1 MALRWLPSARF
12 DRAWARVAEC
22 PRRAH
27 TTVPTGGD
35 GDMRRLADF
44 VVRWPWVVIGLWVA
58 IAVALPLTFPSL
70 GEMAQKHPLSIL
82 PGDAPSSITARKMT
96 EAFHESGSEDL
107 LLVVLTDDKGLGPA
121 DEAAYRKLVDAL
133 RRDTRDVLMLQ
144 DFVRIPPLRSAV
156 TSQDHK
162 AWVLPVGVAGE
173 LGTPRSYAAFNQ
185 IGDIVKHAV
194 AGTPLKANLTGP
206 AATVADLTVAGDR
219 DRLPVEV
226 AIAVLVLIV
235 LVVVYRSAVTMLL
248 PLITIG
254 LSLVIAQAL
263 VAGYSQ
269 LTGSGVS
276 NQSIVFL
283 SAIMAGA
290 GTDYA
295 VFLISRYHDYLRS
308 GADFDQ
314 AVKRAMI
321 SIGKVIT
328 ASATTVGITFLL
340 ISFARMGVLKPV
352 GVSSAI
358 GIGVAFLAA
367 MTLLPAILVLA
378 GPRGWVKP
386 RRELT
391 ARFWRRSGI
400 RIVRRPMVH
409 LVASVLVLIILAG
422 SAGLV
427 RYNYDDRK
435 ALRSSA
441 PSSIGY
447 AALDRHFPVN
457 QSIPEY
463 ILVQSPHDLRTP
475 QALADLEQMA
485 DRVSQLPNIA
495 VVSGITRPTGHVP
508 EQFRA
513 TYQAGAIGTFL
524 ADGSTLI
531 NDHTSDLN
539 RLAEGAGTLANNLGD
554 VRGQVNQLAA
564 SVQEL
569 ENAFSSTKNQYGGDT
584 LVKEVDTAAKLVD
597 HVNSLSNAMGWNYS
611 AGKNMFA
618 WIGPV
623 LMALQGNPVCD
634 VDESCSATR
643 GAFERLVGE
652 RDQED
657 LDAINDLAG
666 QLQSFPDKEAL
677 KASTDRVRNAFAEL
691 TNVLQSLGM
700 DQPGGLQANLNN
712 MQSGADQFAGGSRQI
727 ADAVNVLVDQVK
739 QLGGGLNEA
748 ATFLLSLKHD
758 AAKPAMAGFNI
769 PAQLLHL
776 EEFQEAAK
784 VFISADGHSVRYLVQ
799 TKLNPFSTEAMDQVN
814 AILATAK
821 GAQPNTTLADAQISM
836 GGYPVGLKDTRDYYQ
851 HDIRFII
858 AVTLFVVL
866 LTLIALLRAVV
877 APLYLVASVVISYL
891 SAVGIGAVVF
901 QYLLGQQLHWS
912 VPPLAFV
919 VLVAVGADY
928 NMLLVS
934 RMRDESPHSM
944 RYGII
949 RTLSSTGG
957 VITAAGLI
965 FAASMCGLLFS
976 SIGTVVQGGFVIGVG
991 ILLDTFL
998 VRTITVPAIAALVG
1012 RANWWP
1018 SRAGVRRSVRGSV
1031 SRSPVGRA
1039 KPRTG

>member
-1 MALRWLPSARF
+1 
-12 DRAWARVAEC
+12 
-22 PRRAH
+22 
-27 TTVPTGGD
+27 
-35 GDMRRLADF
+35 MRRLAAF
-44 VVRWPWVVIGLWVA
+44 VVQWPWVVIGLWVA

-70 GEMAQKHPLSIL
+70 NEMSQKHPLAIL
-82 PGDAPSSITARKMT
+82 PSDAPSSVTARKMT

-121 DEAAYRKLVDAL
+121 DEGAYRKLVDAL
-133 RRDTRDVLMLQ
+133 RHDTRDVLMLQ
-144 DFVRIPPLRSAV
+144 DFVSTPPLRSVV
-156 TSQDHK
+156 TSKDHK

-194 AGTPLKANLTGP
+194 AGTPLTANITGP
-206 AATVADLTVAGDR
+206 AATVADLTVAGTR
-219 DRLPVEV
+219 DRLPIEL

-235 LVVVYRSAVTMLL
+235 LLVIYRNVVTMLL
-248 PLITIG
+248 PLLTIG
-254 LSLVIAQAL
+254 ISLVIAQAV
-263 VAGYSQ
+263 VAGFSQ

-276 NQSIVFL
+276 NQSIIFL

-295 VFLISRYHDYLRS
+295 VFLISRYHDHLRL

-314 AVKRAMI
+314 AVKGAMI

-328 ASATTVGITFLL
+328 ASAATVGITFLV
-340 ISFARMGVLKPV
+340 ISFARMGVFKTV
-352 GVSSAI
+352 GASSAI

-367 MTLLPAILVLA
+367 VTLLPAILVLA

-400 RIVRRPMVH
+400 RIVRRPKVH
-409 LVASVLVLIILAG
+409 LVGSVLVLIILA
-422 SAGLV
+422 SCAGLV

-447 AALDRHFPVN
+447 AALDRHSPVN

-463 ILVQSPHDLRTP
+463 ILIQSPHDLRTP

-495 VVSGITRPTGHVP
+495 AVSGITRPTGAVP

-524 ADGSTLI
+524 ASGSTQI
-531 NDHTSDLN
+531 NDHTDDFN
-539 RLAEGAGTLANNLGD
+539 RLAEGAGTLADNLGD
-554 VRGQVNQLAA
+554 MRGQVSQLVIGIQGLIDA
-564 SVQEL
+564 S
-569 ENAFSSTKNQYGGDT
+569 SSMRTQYSGDT

-597 HVNSLSNAMGWNYS
+597 AVNSLSNSMGWNFS
-611 AGKNMFA
+611 AAKDMFG
-618 WIGPV
+618 WIFPV
-623 LMALQGNPVCD
+623 LTALQGNPVCD
-634 VDESCSATR
+634 LDSSCSATR
-643 GAFERLVGE
+643 GEFERLVGA
-652 RDQED
+652 RDQGD
-657 LDAINDLAG
+657 LDQINDLAR
-666 QLQSFPDKEAL
+666 QLQTFPDRQTL
-677 KASTDRVRNAFAEL
+677 NASIDRLRGAFA
-691 TNVLQSLGM
+691 NVSRVLHSMGM
-700 DQPGGLQANLNN
+700 DQPGGLQANLNSL
-712 MQSGADQFAGGSRQI
+712 QDGAARFAGGSRQV
-727 ADAVNVLVDQVK
+727 ADAVAQLVDQLK
-739 QLGGGLNEA
+739 QMGAGLSESA
-748 ATFLLSLKHD
+748 AFLLTLKHD
-758 AAKPAMAGFNI
+758 AAQPAMAGFNI
-769 PAQLLHL
+769 PSQLLHL
-776 EEFQEAAK
+776 EQFNKAAK
-784 VFISADGHSVRYLVQ
+784 IFISPDGHSVRYLVQ
-799 TKLNPFSTEAMDQVN
+799 TKLSPFSTEAMDQVN
-814 AILATAK
+814 AISGTAR
-821 GAQPNTTLADAQISM
+821 GAQPNTTLADATVSM
-836 GGYPVGLKDTRDYYQ
+836 AGYTASLRDTRDYYE

-858 AVTLFVVL
+858 AVTLIVVL

-891 SAVGIGAVVF
+891 SAVGIGALVF
-901 QYLLGQQLHWS
+901 QFILGQQLHWS

-944 RYGII
+944 RYGVI

-965 FAASMCGLLFS
+965 FAASMFGLLFS
-976 SIGTVVQGGFVIGVG
+976 SIGSVVQGGFVIGVG

-998 VRTITVPAIAALVG
+998 VRTVTVPAMAALVG

-1018 SRAGVRRSVRGSV
+1018 SRVGARRSL
-1031 SRSPVGRA
+1031 SRSPAGRA
-1039 KPRTG
+1039 E

>member
-1 MALRWLPSARF
+1 
-12 DRAWARVAEC
+12 
-22 PRRAH
+22 
-27 TTVPTGGD
+27 
-35 GDMRRLADF
+35 MRRLADF
-44 VVRWPWVVIGLWVA
+44 VVRWPWAVIGVWVA
-58 IAVALPLTFPSL
+58 IAVALALTFPSL
-70 GEMAQKHPLSIL
+70 NEMAEKHPLAIL
-82 PGDAPSSITARKMT
+82 PSDAPSSITARKMT
-96 EAFHESGSEDL
+96 EAFHESGSENL
-107 LLVVLTDDKGLGPA
+107 LLVILTDDKGLGPA

-133 RRDTRDVLMLQ
+133 RADTRDVLMLQ
-144 DFVRIPPLRSAV
+144 DFVSTPPLRSVV
-156 TSQDHK
+156 TSADHK

-185 IGDIVKHAV
+185 IGDIVKHTV
-194 AGTPLKANLTGP
+194 TGTPLTANLTGP

-219 DRLPVEV
+219 DRLPIEL

-235 LVVVYRSAVTMLL
+235 LLVVYRSAVTMLL

-254 LSLVIAQAL
+254 LSLVIAQAI

-308 GADFDQ
+308 GTDFDQ

-328 ASATTVGITFLL
+328 ASASTVGITFLL
-340 ISFARMGVLKPV
+340 ISFARMGVFKTV

-367 MTLLPAILVLA
+367 LTLLPAILALA

-391 ARFWRRSGI
+391 ARVWRRSGI
-400 RIVRRPMVH
+400 RIVRRPVVH
-409 LVASVLVLIILAG
+409 LVASLLVLTILA
-422 SAGLV
+422 SCAALV

-435 ALRSSA
+435 ALRTSA

-495 VVSGITRPTGHVP
+495 LVSGITRPSGNVP

-524 ADGSTLI
+524 ARGSNLI

-539 RLAEGAGTLANNLGD
+539 RLVEGAGTLANHLGG
-554 VRGQVNQLAA
+554 VRGQVSLLAT
-564 SVQEL
+564 SIQSL
-569 ENAFSSTKNQYGGDT
+569 IDAFSSMKTQYSGDT
-584 LVKEVDTAAKLVD
+584 LIKEVDTAAKLVD
-597 HVNSLSNAMGWNYS
+597 QVNALGNSMGLNFS
-611 AGKNMFA
+611 AAKDMFA

-623 LMALQGNPVCD
+623 LAALQGNPVCD
-634 VDESCSATR
+634 ADESCNATR
-643 GAFERLVGE
+643 GQFQRLVGA
-652 RDQED
+652 RDQGN
-657 LDAINDLAG
+657 LDEINDLIR
-666 QLQSFPDKEAL
+666 QLQTFPDKQTLNASIERLRGAL
-677 KASTDRVRNAFAEL
+677 TKVTRVMHAM
-691 TNVLQSLGM
+691 GM
-700 DQPGGLQANLNN
+700 DQPGGLQANLNRLKD
-712 MQSGADQFAGGSRQI
+712 GADRFAGGSRQV
-727 ADAVNVLVDQVK
+727 ADAVAQLVDQVK
-739 QLGGGLNEA
+739 QLGAGLGESA
-748 ATFLLSLKHD
+748 AFLLALKHD
-758 AAKPAMAGFNI
+758 AAQPAMAGFNI
-769 PAQLLHL
+769 PSQLLHL
-776 EEFQEAAK
+776 EEFRQAAK
-784 VFISADGHSVRYLVQ
+784 VFISPDGHSVRYLVQ
-799 TKLNPFSTEAMDQVN
+799 TKLNPFSTEAMDQVD
-814 AILATAK
+814 AISATAR
-821 GAQPNTTLADAQISM
+821 GAQPNTALAGATVSM
-836 GGYPVGLKDTRDYYQ
+836 AGYPVGLKDTRDYYR

-858 AVTLFVVL
+858 AVTLLVVL
-866 LTLIALLRAVV
+866 LTLIALLRAIA

-891 SAVGIGAVVF
+891 SAVGIGVLVF
-901 QYLLGQQLHWS
+901 QFMLGQQLNWS

-934 RMRDESPHSM
+934 RMRDESRHSM

-1018 SRAGVRRSVRGSV
+1018 SR
-1031 SRSPVGRA
+1031 VGR
-1039 KPRTG
+1039 G

>member
-1 MALRWLPSARF
+1 
-12 DRAWARVAEC
+12 
-22 PRRAH
+22 
-27 TTVPTGGD
+27 
-35 GDMRRLADF
+35 MRRLAAF
-44 VVRWPWVVIGLWVA
+44 VVQWPWVVIGLWVA

-70 GEMAQKHPLSIL
+70 NEMSQKHPLAIL
-82 PGDAPSSITARKMT
+82 PSDAPSSVTARKMT

-133 RRDTRDVLMLQ
+133 RHDTRDVLMLQ
-144 DFVRIPPLRSAV
+144 DFVSTPPLRSVV
-156 TSQDHK
+156 TSKDHK

-194 AGTPLKANLTGP
+194 AGTPLTANITGP
-206 AATVADLTVAGDR
+206 AATVADLTVAGTR
-219 DRLPVEV
+219 DRLPIEL

-235 LVVVYRSAVTMLL
+235 LLVIYRNVVTMLL
-248 PLITIG
+248 PLLTIG
-254 LSLVIAQAL
+254 ISLVIAQAV
-263 VAGYSQ
+263 VAGFSQ

-276 NQSIVFL
+276 NQSIIFL

-295 VFLISRYHDYLRS
+295 VFLISRYHDHLRL

-314 AVKRAMI
+314 AVKGAMI

-328 ASATTVGITFLL
+328 ASAATVGITFLV
-340 ISFARMGVLKPV
+340 ISFARMGVFKTV
-352 GVSSAI
+352 GASSAI

-367 MTLLPAILVLA
+367 VTLLPAILVLA

-400 RIVRRPMVH
+400 RIVRRPKVH
-409 LVASVLVLIILAG
+409 LVGSVLVLIILA
-422 SAGLV
+422 SCAGLV

-447 AALDRHFPVN
+447 AALDRHSPVN

-463 ILVQSPHDLRTP
+463 ILIQSPHDLRTP

-495 VVSGITRPTGHVP
+495 AVSGITRPTGAVP

-524 ADGSTLI
+524 ASGSTQI
-531 NDHTSDLN
+531 NDHTDDFN
-539 RLAEGAGTLANNLGD
+539 RLAEGAGTLADNLGD
-554 VRGQVNQLAA
+554 MRGQVSQLVIGIQGLIDA
-564 SVQEL
+564 S
-569 ENAFSSTKNQYGGDT
+569 SSMRTQYSGDT

-597 HVNSLSNAMGWNYS
+597 AVNSLSNSMGWNFS
-611 AGKNMFA
+611 AAKDMFG
-618 WIGPV
+618 WIFPV
-623 LMALQGNPVCD
+623 LTALQGNPVCD
-634 VDESCSATR
+634 LDSSCSATR
-643 GAFERLVGE
+643 GEFERLVGA
-652 RDQED
+652 RDQGD
-657 LDAINDLAG
+657 LDQINDLAR
-666 QLQSFPDKEAL
+666 QLQTFPDRQTL
-677 KASTDRVRNAFAEL
+677 NASIDRLRGAFA
-691 TNVLQSLGM
+691 NVSRVLHSMGM
-700 DQPGGLQANLNN
+700 DQPGGLQANLNSL
-712 MQSGADQFAGGSRQI
+712 QDGAARFAGGSRQV
-727 ADAVNVLVDQVK
+727 ADAVAQLVDQLK
-739 QLGGGLNEA
+739 QMGAGLSESA
-748 ATFLLSLKHD
+748 AFLLTLKHD
-758 AAKPAMAGFNI
+758 AAQPAMAGFNI
-769 PAQLLHL
+769 PSQLLHL
-776 EEFQEAAK
+776 EQFNKAAK
-784 VFISADGHSVRYLVQ
+784 IFISPDGHSVRYLVQ
-799 TKLNPFSTEAMDQVN
+799 TKLSPFSTEAMDQVN
-814 AILATAK
+814 AISGTAR
-821 GAQPNTTLADAQISM
+821 GAQPNTTLADATVSM
-836 GGYPVGLKDTRDYYQ
+836 AGYTASLRDTRDYYE

-858 AVTLFVVL
+858 AVTLIVVL

-891 SAVGIGAVVF
+891 SAVGIGALVF
-901 QYLLGQQLHWS
+901 QFILGQQLHWS

-944 RYGII
+944 RYGVI

-965 FAASMCGLLFS
+965 FAASMFGLLFS
-976 SIGTVVQGGFVIGVG
+976 SIGSVVQGGFVIGVG

-998 VRTITVPAIAALVG
+998 VRTVTVPAMAALVG

-1018 SRAGVRRSVRGSV
+1018 SRVGARRSL
-1031 SRSPVGRA
+1031 SRSPAGRA
-1039 KPRTG
+1039 E

>member
-1 MALRWLPSARF
+1 
-12 DRAWARVAEC
+12 
-22 PRRAH
+22 
-27 TTVPTGGD
+27 
-35 GDMRRLADF
+35 MRRLADF
-44 VVRWPWVVIGLWVA
+44 VVRWPWAVIGLWVA
-58 IAVALPLTFPSL
+58 VAVALPLTFPSL

-82 PGDAPSSITARKMT
+82 PSDAPSSVTARKMA

-133 RRDTRDVLMLQ
+133 RRDSRDVVMLQ
-144 DFVRIPPLRSAV
+144 DFVSAPPLRSV
-156 TSQDHK
+156 LTSADHK

-173 LGTPRSYAAFNQ
+173 LGTPQSYAAFNR
-185 IGDIVKHAV
+185 IGDIVKRALDQAP
-194 AGTPLKANLTGP
+194 AGAHLTANLTGP

-219 DRLPVEV
+219 DRLPIEL
-226 AIAVLVLIV
+226 AIAVLVLLV
-235 LVVVYRSAVTMLL
+235 LLVVYRSAVTMLL
-248 PLITIG
+248 PLISIG
-254 LSLVIAQAL
+254 LSLLIAQAV

-269 LTGSGVS
+269 VTGSGVS

-308 GADFDQ
+308 GADYDE
-314 AVKRAMI
+314 AIKKAMV

-340 ISFARMGVLKPV
+340 ISFSRMGVFKTV
-352 GVSSAI
+352 GISAAI
-358 GIGVAFLAA
+358 GVGVAFLAA
-367 MTLLPAILVLA
+367 MTLLPAIVVLA

-391 ARFWRRSGI
+391 APFWRRSGI
-400 RIVRRPMVH
+400 RIVRRPVVH
-409 LVASVLVLIILAG
+409 LVASVLVLAILA
-422 SAGLV
+422 SCAALV

-435 ALRSSA
+435 ALPSSA
-441 PSSIGY
+441 PSSAGY
-447 AALDRHFPVN
+447 ATLDRHFPVN

-485 DRVSQLPNIA
+485 DRISQLPNIA
-495 VVSGITRPTGHVP
+495 AISGITRPTGNVP

-513 TYQAGAIGTFL
+513 TYQAGAIGSFL

-531 NDHTSDLN
+531 NDHTGDLN
-539 RLAEGAGTLANNLGD
+539 RLVDGADKLADNLDD
-554 VRGQVNQLAA
+554 VRGQIDQLAA
-564 SVQEL
+564 GVHEL
-569 ENAFSSTKNQYGGDT
+569 ENAFSAAKNQYSGDT
-584 LVKEVDTAAKLVD
+584 LVKEVDLAAQLVD
-597 HVNSLSNAMGWNYS
+597 HVNSLSNAMGWNFS
-611 AGKNMFA
+611 AAKNMFG
-618 WIGPV
+618 WIEPV
-623 LMALQGNPVCD
+623 LAALRGNPICD
-634 VDESCSATR
+634 ADPSCSATR
-643 GAFERLVGE
+643 GTFEQLTGG

-657 LDAINDLAG
+657 IDAINDLSHR
-666 QLQSFPDKEAL
+666 LQEYPDKRAL
-677 KASTDRVRNAFAEL
+677 KASTERLRHAVAKLAG
-691 TNVLQSLGM
+691 VLKSMGM
-700 DQPGGLQANLNN
+700 DQPGGLQANLNSLE
-712 MQSGADQFAGGSRQI
+712 SGAGRFAGGSRQV
-727 ADAVNVLVDQVK
+727 ADAVAQLVEQVK
-739 QLGGGLNEA
+739 RLGTGLSKSSA
-748 ATFLLSLKHD
+748 FLLSLKND
-758 AAKPAMAGFNI
+758 AARPAMAGFNI
-769 PAQLLHL
+769 PSQLLHL
-776 EEFQEAAK
+776 EEFQKAAK
-784 VFISADGHSVRYLVQ
+784 VFISPDGHTVRYLVQ
-799 TKLNPFSTEAMDQVN
+799 TKLNPFSTEAMDQVD
-814 AILATAK
+814 AITATAQR
-821 GAQPNTTLADAQISM
+821 AQPNTALADATVSM
-836 GGYPVGLKDTRDYYQ
+836 AGYTVGLKDTRDYYR

-858 AVTLFVVL
+858 AVTLLVVL
-866 LTLIALLRAVV
+866 LTLIVLLRAIV

-891 SAVGIGAVVF
+891 SAVGIGALVYQF
-901 QYLLGQQLHWS
+901 ILGQQLHWS

-998 VRTITVPAIAALVG
+998 VRTITVPAVAALVG

-1018 SRAGVRRSVRGSV
+1018 SRMGARRS
-1031 SRSPVGRA
+1031 PAGRA
-1039 KPRTG
+1039 EPQPG

>member
-1 MALRWLPSARF
+1 
-12 DRAWARVAEC
+12 
-22 PRRAH
+22 
-27 TTVPTGGD
+27 
-35 GDMRRLADF
+35 
-44 VVRWPWVVIGLWVA
+44 
-58 IAVALPLTFPSL
+58 
-70 GEMAQKHPLSIL
+70 
-82 PGDAPSSITARKMT
+82 
-96 EAFHESGSEDL
+96 
-107 LLVVLTDDKGLGPA
+107 
-121 DEAAYRKLVDAL
+121 
-133 RRDTRDVLMLQ
+133 
-144 DFVRIPPLRSAV
+144 V
-156 TSQDHK
+156 TSKDDK

-194 AGTPLKANLTGP
+194 TGTPLTAKLTGP

-219 DRLPVEV
+219 DRLPIEL

-235 LVVVYRSAVTMLL
+235 LLVVYRSAVTMLL

-254 LSLVIAQAL
+254 LSLVIAQAV

-314 AVKRAMI
+314 AVKKAMT

-340 ISFARMGVLKPV
+340 ISFSRMGVFKTV

-367 MTLLPAILVLA
+367 VTLLPAILALA

-400 RIVRRPMVH
+400 RIVRRPRAH
-409 LVASVLVLIILAG
+409 LVASVLVLIILA
-422 SAGLV
+422 SCAGLV

-435 ALRSSA
+435 ALRPSA

-475 QALADLEQMA
+475 RALADLEQMA

-495 VVSGITRPTGHVP
+495 VVSGITRPTGNVP

-513 TYQAGAIGTFL
+513 TYQAGAIGTVL
-524 ADGSTLI
+524 ANGSTLI
-531 NDHTSDLN
+531 NDHTGDLN
-539 RLAEGAGTLANNLGD
+539 RLAEGAAKLADNLGD
-554 VRGQVNQLAA
+554 VRGQVSLLAT
-564 SVQEL
+564 SIQGL
-569 ENAFSSTKNQYGGDT
+569 IDAFTTMRTQYGGDA
-584 LVKEVDTAAKLVD
+584 LVKEVDIAAKLVD
-597 HVNSLSNAMGWNYS
+597 HVNSLGNSMGWNFS
-611 AGKNMFA
+611 AVKDMFG

-623 LMALQGNPVCD
+623 LAALQGNPVCD
-634 VDESCSATR
+634 ADESCSATR
-643 GAFERLVGE
+643 GQFQRLVGA
-652 RDQED
+652 RDQGD
-657 LDAINDLAG
+657 LDAINDLIR
-666 QLQSFPDKEAL
+666 QLQTFPDRQTL
-677 KASTDRVRNAFAEL
+677 NASIVRLRAAFA
-691 TNVLQSLGM
+691 NVAKVMHSMGM
-700 DQPGGLQANLNN
+700 DQPGGLQTNLDSL
-712 MQSGADQFAGGSRQI
+712 QDRAGRFAGGSRQV
-727 ADAVNVLVDQVK
+727 ADAVAQLVDQVK
-739 QLGGGLNEA
+739 QLGAGLSESA
-748 ATFLLSLKHD
+748 AFLLSLKHD
-758 AAKPAMAGFNI
+758 ASQPAMAGFNI
-769 PAQLLHL
+769 PSQLLHL
-776 EEFQEAAK
+776 EEFQKAAK
-784 VFISADGHSVRYLVQ
+784 VFISPDGHSVRYLVQ
-799 TKLNPFSTEAMDQVN
+799 TKLNPFSAEAMDQVN
-814 AILATAK
+814 AITATAR
-821 GAQPNTTLADAQISM
+821 GAQPNTALSDASISM
-836 GGYPVGLKDTRDYYQ
+836 AGYTVSLKDTRDYYQ

-858 AVTLFVVL
+858 AVTLVVVL
-866 LTLIALLRAVV
+866 LTLIALLRAIV

-891 SAVGIGAVVF
+891 SAVGIGMLFFQVV
-901 QYLLGQQLHWS
+901 LGQQLHWS

-976 SIGTVVQGGFVIGVG
+976 SVGTVIQGGFVIGVG

-998 VRTITVPAIAALVG
+998 VRTITVPAVAALVG

-1018 SRAGVRRSVRGSV
+1018 SQV
-1031 SRSPVGRA
+1031 SRNGVSA
-1039 KPRTG
+1039 RT

>member
-1 MALRWLPSARF
+1 
-12 DRAWARVAEC
+12 
-22 PRRAH
+22 
-27 TTVPTGGD
+27 
-35 GDMRRLADF
+35 MRRLADF

-70 GEMAQKHPLSIL
+70 NEMSQKHPLAIL
-82 PGDAPSSITARKMT
+82 PSDAPSSVTARKMT

-133 RRDTRDVLMLQ
+133 RHDTRDVLMLQ
-144 DFVRIPPLRSAV
+144 DFVSTPPLRSVV
-156 TSQDHK
+156 TSKDHK

-194 AGTPLKANLTGP
+194 AGTPLTANITGP
-206 AATVADLTVAGDR
+206 AATVADLTVAGTR
-219 DRLPVEV
+219 DRLPIEL

-235 LVVVYRSAVTMLL
+235 LLVIYRNVVTMLL
-248 PLITIG
+248 PLVTIG
-254 LSLVIAQAL
+254 ISLVIAQAV
-263 VAGYSQ
+263 VAGFSQ

-276 NQSIVFL
+276 NQSIIFL

-295 VFLISRYHDYLRS
+295 VFLISRYHDHLRL

-314 AVKRAMI
+314 AVKGAMI

-328 ASATTVGITFLL
+328 ASAATVGITFLV
-340 ISFARMGVLKPV
+340 ISFARMGVFKTV
-352 GVSSAI
+352 GASSAI

-367 MTLLPAILVLA
+367 VTLLPAILVLA

-391 ARFWRRSGI
+391 TRFWRRSGI
-400 RIVRRPMVH
+400 RIVRRPKVH
-409 LVASVLVLIILAG
+409 LVASVLVLIILA
-422 SAGLV
+422 SCAGLV

-447 AALDRHFPVN
+447 AALDRHSPVN

-463 ILVQSPHDLRTP
+463 ILIQSPHDLRTP

-495 VVSGITRPTGHVP
+495 AVSGITRPTGAVP

-524 ADGSTLI
+524 ASGSNEI
-531 NDHTSDLN
+531 NDHTDDFN
-539 RLAEGAGTLANNLGD
+539 RLAEGAGTLADNLGD
-554 VRGQVNQLAA
+554 MRGQVSQLVIGIQGLIDA
-564 SVQEL
+564 S
-569 ENAFSSTKNQYGGDT
+569 SSMRTQYSGDT

-597 HVNSLSNAMGWNYS
+597 AVNSLSNSMGWNFS
-611 AGKNMFA
+611 AAKDMFG
-618 WIGPV
+618 WIFPV
-623 LMALQGNPVCD
+623 LTALQGNPVCD
-634 VDESCSATR
+634 LDSSCSATR
-643 GAFERLVGE
+643 GQFERLVGA
-652 RDQED
+652 RDQGD
-657 LDAINDLAG
+657 LDQINDLAR
-666 QLQSFPDKEAL
+666 QLQTFPDRQTL
-677 KASTDRVRNAFAEL
+677 NASMDRLRGAFA
-691 TNVLQSLGM
+691 NVSRVLHSMGM
-700 DQPGGLQANLNN
+700 VQPGGLQANLNSL
-712 MQSGADQFAGGSRQI
+712 QDGAARFAGGSRQV
-727 ADAVNVLVDQVK
+727 ADAVAQLVDQLK
-739 QLGGGLNEA
+739 QMGAGLSESA
-748 ATFLLSLKHD
+748 AFLLTLKHD
-758 AAKPAMAGFNI
+758 AAQPAMAGFNI
-769 PAQLLHL
+769 PSQLLHL
-776 EEFQEAAK
+776 EQFNKAAK
-784 VFISADGHSVRYLVQ
+784 IFISPDGHSVRYLVQ
-799 TKLNPFSTEAMDQVN
+799 TKLSPFSTEAMDQVN
-814 AILATAK
+814 AISGTAR
-821 GAQPNTTLADAQISM
+821 GAQPNTALADATVSM
-836 GGYPVGLKDTRDYYQ
+836 AGYTASLRDTRDYYE

-858 AVTLFVVL
+858 AVTLIVVL

-891 SAVGIGAVVF
+891 SAVGIGALVF
-901 QYLLGQQLHWS
+901 QFILGQQLHWS

-944 RYGII
+944 RYGVI

-965 FAASMCGLLFS
+965 FAASMFGLLFS
-976 SIGTVVQGGFVIGVG
+976 SISTVVQGGFVIGVG

-998 VRTITVPAIAALVG
+998 VRTVTVPAMAALVG

-1018 SRAGVRRSVRGSV
+1018 GRVRAHE
-1031 SRSPVGRA
+1031 
-1039 KPRTG
+1039 

>member
-1 MALRWLPSARF
+1 
-12 DRAWARVAEC
+12 
-22 PRRAH
+22 
-27 TTVPTGGD
+27 
-35 GDMRRLADF
+35 MRRLADF

-58 IAVALPLTFPSL
+58 LAVALPLTFPSL
-70 GEMAQKHPLSIL
+70 GEMAQKHPLAIL
-82 PGDAPSSITARKMT
+82 PSDAPSIVTSRKMT
-96 EAFHESGSEDL
+96 EAFHESGTEDL
-107 LLVVLTDDKGLGPA
+107 LLVVLTNEKGLGPA
-121 DEAAYRKLVDAL
+121 DESAYRELVDAL
-133 RRDTRDVLMLQ
+133 RRDTRDVLMVQ
-144 DFVRIPPLRSAV
+144 DFVSTPSLRSIV
-156 TSQDHK
+156 TSKDHK

-173 LGTPRSYAAFNQ
+173 LGTPRSHAAFNR
-185 IGDIVKHAV
+185 IGDIVKHALEHTP
-194 AGTPLKANLTGP
+194 AGRSLTANLAGP

-219 DRLPVEV
+219 DRLPIEL

-235 LVVVYRSAVTMLL
+235 LLVVYRSAVTMLL
-248 PLITIG
+248 PLISIG
-254 LSLVIAQAL
+254 LSLVIAQAA

-269 LTGSGVS
+269 VTGSGVS

-308 GADFDQ
+308 GANFDQ
-314 AVKRAMI
+314 ALNKAMT

-340 ISFARMGVLKPV
+340 ISFSRMGVFKTV

-358 GIGVAFLAA
+358 GVGVAFLAA
-367 MTLLPAILVLA
+367 VTLLPAILVLA

-386 RRELT
+386 RHELT

-400 RIVRRPMVH
+400 RIVRRPKAH
-409 LVASVLVLIILAG
+409 LVASVLVLIILA
-422 SAGLV
+422 SCAGLV

-495 VVSGITRPTGHVP
+495 AVSGITRPSGNVP

-513 TYQAGAIGTFL
+513 TYQAGAVGTFL
-524 ADGSTLI
+524 ASGSTLI
-531 NDHTSDLN
+531 NDHANDLN
-539 RLAEGAGTLANNLGD
+539 RLVEGAGTLADNLGAARSQVSLLATSIQTVID
-554 VRGQVNQLAA
+554 VL
-564 SVQEL
+564 
-569 ENAFSSTKNQYGGDT
+569 SSMKTRYGGDT

-597 HVNSLSNAMGWNYS
+597 HVNSLGNSMGWNFS
-611 AGKNMFA
+611 AVEDMFG

-623 LMALQGNPVCD
+623 LAALQGNPVCD
-634 VDESCSATR
+634 ADQSCSATR
-643 GAFERLVGE
+643 GQFQRLADARNQG
-652 RDQED
+652 D
-657 LDAINDLAG
+657 LDAINDLIR
-666 QLQSFPDKEAL
+666 QLQTFPDKQAL
-677 KASTDRVRNAFAEL
+677 NALIDRLRRAL
-691 TNVLQSLGM
+691 TNVARLMHSMGI
-700 DQPGGLQANLNN
+700 DQPGGLQANLNSL
-712 MQSGADQFAGGSRQI
+712 QDRTDRFADGSRQV
-727 ADAVNVLVDQVK
+727 ADAVAQLVDQVK
-739 QLGGGLNEA
+739 QLGVGLSESA
-748 ATFLLSLKHD
+748 AFLLSLKRD
-758 AAKPAMAGFNI
+758 AAQPAMAGFNI
-769 PAQLLHL
+769 PSQLLHL
-776 EEFQEAAK
+776 KQFQKAAE
-784 VFISADGHSVRYLVQ
+784 VFISPDGHSVRYLVQ
-799 TKLNPFSTEAMDQVN
+799 TKLNPFSAEAMDQVN
-814 AILATAK
+814 AISATAR
-821 GAQPNTTLADAQISM
+821 GAQPNTALADATVSM
-836 GGYPVGLKDTRDYYQ
+836 AGYTVSLKDTRDYYE
-851 HDIRFII
+851 HDIRFIM

-866 LTLIALLRAVV
+866 LTLIALLRAIV

-891 SAVGIGAVVF
+891 SAVGIGVLFF
-901 QYLLGQQLHWS
+901 QSILGEQLYWS

-934 RMRDESPHSM
+934 RMRDESPHSV
-944 RYGII
+944 RYGIV

-976 SIGTVVQGGFVIGVG
+976 SVGSVVQGGFVIGVG

-1018 SRAGVRRSVRGSV
+1018 SRVGTRQSLRRSPA
-1031 SRSPVGRA
+1031 RSPIGRA
-1039 KPRTG
+1039 KPRPG

>member
-1 MALRWLPSARF
+1 
-12 DRAWARVAEC
+12 
-22 PRRAH
+22 
-27 TTVPTGGD
+27 
-35 GDMRRLADF
+35 MRRLADF
-44 VVRWPWVVIGLWVA
+44 VVRWPWVVIAVWVA

-70 GEMAQKHPLSIL
+70 GEMAQKHPLAIL
-82 PGDAPSSITARKMT
+82 PSDAPSSVTARKMT

-107 LLVVLTDDKGLGPA
+107 LLVVLTDDKGLSPA
-121 DEAAYRKLVDAL
+121 DEGVYRKLVDAL

-144 DFVRIPPLRSAV
+144 DFVSMPPIRSVV
-156 TSQDHK
+156 TSKDHK

-173 LGTPRSYAAFNQ
+173 LGTPRSYAAFTQ
-185 IGDIVKHAV
+185 IGGIVEHVV
-194 AGTPLKANLTGP
+194 AGTPLTANLTGP

-219 DRLPVEV
+219 DRMPIEL
-226 AIAVLVLIV
+226 AIAVLVLFV
-235 LVVVYRSAVTMLL
+235 LLVVYRSAITMLL

-263 VAGYSQ
+263 VAGFSQ
-269 LTGSGVS
+269 LTGTGVS

-295 VFLISRYHDYLRS
+295 VFLISRYHDYLRLD
-308 GADFDQ
+308 ADVDQ

-321 SIGKVIT
+321 SIGKVIA
-328 ASATTVGITFLL
+328 ASATTVGITFLV
-340 ISFARMGVLKPV
+340 ISFARMGVFKTV
-352 GVSSAI
+352 GVASAI
-358 GIGVAFLAA
+358 GVGVAFLAA
-367 MTLLPAILVLA
+367 VTLLPAILVLA
-378 GPRGWVKP
+378 GRRGWVKP

-400 RIVRRPMVH
+400 RIVRRPRAH
-409 LVASVLVLIILAG
+409 LVASALVLAILA
-422 SAGLV
+422 SCAGLV
-427 RYNYDDRK
+427 HYNYDDRK
-435 ALRSSA
+435 ALQSSA

-447 AALDRHFPVN
+447 TALDRHFPTN
-457 QSIPEY
+457 QSIPEF
-463 ILVQSPHDLRTP
+463 ILIQSPHDLRTP
-475 QALADLEQMA
+475 QALADLEQLA

-495 VVSGITRPTGHVP
+495 VISGITRPTGNVP

-524 ADGSTLI
+524 AGGSTLI
-531 NDHTSDLN
+531 NDRTNDLN
-539 RLAEGAGTLANNLGD
+539 RLVDGAGTLANNLGD
-554 VRGQVNQLAA
+554 VRGQVGQLAT
-564 SVQEL
+564 SVQSL
-569 ENAFSSTKNQYGGDT
+569 TDSLTSMRSQYGGDT

-623 LMALQGNPVCD
+623 LTALQGNPVCD

-643 GAFERLVGE
+643 GAFERLTGG

-666 QLQSFPDKEAL
+666 QLQSFPDKQSL
-677 KASTDRVRNAFAEL
+677 NASVDRLRGAL
-691 TNVLQSLGM
+691 TNLTKVMQSMGM
-700 DQPGGLQANLNN
+700 EQPGGLQANLATL
-712 MQSGADQFAGGSRQI
+712 QDGANQFAGGSRQV
-727 ADAVNVLVDQVK
+727 ADAVAQLVDQVK
-739 QLGGGLNEA
+739 QMGAGLSEA

-758 AAKPAMAGFNI
+758 AAQPAMAGFNI

-776 EEFQEAAK
+776 DEFQKAAK
-784 VFISADGHSVRYLVQ
+784 VFISSDGHSVRYLVQ

-814 AILATAK
+814 AISAAAR
-821 GAQPNTTLADAQISM
+821 GAQPNTALADATVSM
-836 GGYPVGLKDTRDYYQ
+836 AGYTVGLKDTRDYYQ

-858 AVTLFVVL
+858 AVTLIVVL
-866 LTLIALLRAVV
+866 LTLIALLRAIV
-877 APLYLVASVVISYL
+877 APLYLVASVIISYL
-891 SAVGIGAVVF
+891 SAVGIGALIF
-901 QYLLGQQLHWS
+901 QFILGQQLHWS

-919 VLVAVGADY
+919 VLVSVGADY

-949 RTLSSTGG
+949 RTLGSTGG

-1012 RANWWP
+1012 QANWWP
-1018 SRAGVRRSVRGSV
+1018 GRIRARG
-1031 SRSPVGRA
+1031 
-1039 KPRTG
+1039 